1 MTYLAMALLL
11 LLLAFCS
18 YFLGR
23 LHAWYKH
30 SRATVTTRDA
40 GTGMETSTKAVV
52 SRARPVYIRRV
63 RHFLRP
69 DHKRRSSASTMT
81 TPELGQEQRYTHDIA
96 TARVNTIIRPD
107 QAALSE
113 SSADAG
119 LEQQVTT
126 LKGQLENLN
135 RQHNQ
140 LKRQAAAVAHEKGQ
154 LEKSLRAPHLD
165 SDEVASLK
173 HKITE
178 QESALEMQRNVLARQ
193 RKRFDEKYG
202 ATTQT
207 QERLAGAEARE
218 ARLCER
224 TRRLEKEL
232 ESKTLEA
239 ELEAD
244 MLRKNWAAGKEETA
258 LAEAQ
263 LRELQAQLAN
273 IRAMPVAN
281 MRCDHEDHLRMVEK
295 DAKDTIERIAAAA
308 AEQKEREM
316 AQLRQAAETEF
327 RALQTLLQTSREQ
340 CEAESYRV
348 LLLQSNLGVAE
359 YSKAVLEGEMVN
371 LQEAGERTKAE
382 NAELRLQ
389 MATMREELA
398 STKAHCKRLEE
409 MERLGFS
416 TAGSAPSS
424 MHSGP
429 ADDAVVPFENLP
441 SSWQPRLFARPEP
454 TKAARVAARAK
465 APLPPRGSAEE
476 QAANASSAP
485 VLQEVAWQHKPM
497 SALDESHF
505 ADRITKFVEVAS
517 KSYQKWNS
525 SALSQADG
533 AEKVA
538 ANFLDILKNWHY
550 VQPYMVAQSRLKQT
564 ADNIISTEGRWPA
577 RLLQEQSPGFKSR
590 AKMVKYARDIL
601 VRIAAMTEAE
611 EPERTGNKR
620 SRS

>member
-1 MTYLAMALLL
+1 MSYLAVALLL
-11 LLLAFCS
+11 LVLAFCS
-18 YFLGR
+18 YALGR

-30 SRATVTTRDA
+30 SSAMVATRDV
-40 GTGMETSTKAVV
+40 GTGMEDSTKATV
-52 SRARPVYIRRV
+52 SRARLVYIRRV

-69 DHKRRSSASTMT
+69 DCKKRSSTENT
-81 TPELGQEQRYTHDIA
+81 RTPEPGQNQQNNHDIA
-96 TARVNTIIRPD
+96 TARVNTTIRPD
-107 QAALSE
+107 QAALSK
-113 SSADAG
+113 SVAGAG

-126 LKGQLENLN
+126 LRGQLENLN

-140 LKRQAAAVAHEKGQ
+140 LKRQAGTLAHEKGQ
-154 LEKSLRAPHLD
+154 LEKSLRAPHSD
-165 SDEVASLK
+165 SDEIASLK
-173 HKITE
+173 HKIME
-178 QESALEMQRNVLARQ
+178 QEAALEMQRNVLARQ

-207 QERLAGAEARE
+207 PESLAEAEARE
-218 ARLCER
+218 GRLSKKV
-224 TRRLEKEL
+224 RRLEEEL

-244 MLRKNWAAGKEETA
+244 MLRKNWAAEKEETA

-273 IRAMPVAN
+273 IPAMPVAN

-295 DAKDTIERIAAAA
+295 DAKDAIERIAAAA
-308 AEQKEREM
+308 AEQKEQEM
-316 AQLRQAAETEF
+316 AQLRQEAETEF
-327 RALQTLLQTSREQ
+327 RSLHTLLQTSREQ
-340 CEAESYRV
+340 YEAESYRV
-348 LLLQSNLGVAE
+348 SLLQSNLGVAD
-359 YSKAVLEGEMVN
+359 YSKAVLEGEMVT

-389 MATMREELA
+389 MATMTEELA

-409 MERLGFS
+409 MQRLGFS
-416 TAGSAPSS
+416 TAGSVPSS

-429 ADDAVVPFENLP
+429 ADDAIVPFETLP

-454 TKAARVAARAK
+454 TEAARVAARAK

-476 QAANASSAP
+476 QAVNASSAP

-577 RLLQEQSPGFKSR
+577 RLLQEQSPGFKAR